1 MSLNLRP
8 TTEND
13 LPFVLKI
20 EQAAANEGF
29 VSLQTTRQHRDYL
42 ADSDIR
48 HLIIEAEGQA
58 VGYAILTGLNDE
70 NENIEFRRIVIAEKG
85 KGYGRSA
92 LRFIKKQAF
101 EDLGA
106 HRLWLDVKDFNER
119 ARRLYES
126 ENFTT
131 EGVWREYLKTETG
144 RESLV
149 FMSILRGEYLQ
160 VDL

>member
-1 MSLNLRP
+1 MSLKLRL

-13 LPFVLKI
+13 LPFVLET
-20 EQAAANEGF
+20 EQAAAKERF
-29 VSLQTTRQHRDYL
+29 VTAETIESHKDYL
-42 ADSDIR
+42 TDSDIR
-48 HLIIEAEGQA
+48 HLIIEANGQA

-92 LRFIKKQAF
+92 LRLIKKQVF

-131 EGVWREYLKTETG
+131 EGIWREYLKTKTG

-160 VDL
+160 G